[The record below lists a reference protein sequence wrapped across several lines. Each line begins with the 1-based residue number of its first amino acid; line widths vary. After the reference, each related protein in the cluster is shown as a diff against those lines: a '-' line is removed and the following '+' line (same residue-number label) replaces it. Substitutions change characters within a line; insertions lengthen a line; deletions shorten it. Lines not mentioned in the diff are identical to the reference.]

1 MSNTASIL
9 SILACLALGTIM
21 ALAGSPGSITFN
33 GLPSFALA
41 ASIGFILH
49 WLIFIPSYIY
59 QTEHYFDLIGSISY
73 ISIVLFTFLALNNL
87 DVRSIL
93 IGLLIMVWAVRLG
106 SFLFI
111 RVKRDGKDNRFTV
124 MKTKFW
130 WFLFTWTIGGLWVF
144 ITMAAGLAAM
154 TSAKVVPLGWF
165 ALIGIFLWLEGF
177 LIEVVADHQ
186 KTRFRSKKENQ
197 GRFIN
202 EGLWSFSRHPNYYG
216 EITLW
221 LGIAFIAFPVLQGWQ
236 LLTLISPVFVYI
248 LLTRISGVTMLE
260 RRADKKWGDDPEYQ
274 RYKETTSSL
283 IPMFK
288 IKKIRKKNE

>member
-87 DVRSIL
+87 DIRSIL

-106 SFLFI
+106 SFLFV

-177 LIEVVADHQ
+177 LVEVVADHQ

-236 LLTLISPVFVYI
+236 KLTLISPIFVYI
-248 LLTRISGVTMLE
+248 LLTRISGITMLE
-260 RRADKKWGDDPEYQ
+260 RRADKKWRDDPEYQ

-288 IKKIRKKNE
+288 RKNKEKK

>member
-1 MSNTASIL
+1 MSNSASIL
-9 SILACLALGTIM
+9 SILACLALGVIV
-21 ALAGSPGSITFN
+21 ALAGSQGSITFN

-87 DVRSIL
+87 DIRSVL
-93 IGLLIMVWAVRLG
+93 IGLFIMVWAVRLG
-106 SFLFI
+106 SFLFN

-130 WFLFTWTIGGLWVF
+130 WFLFTWTLGGLWVF

-154 TSAKVVPLGWF
+154 TSAKVVPLGWY
-165 ALIGIFLWLEGF
+165 ALIGIVLWLEGF
-177 LIEVVADHQ
+177 IVEVVADHQ
-186 KTRFRSKKENQ
+186 KTRFRSKKEN
-197 GRFIN
+197 RDKFIN
-202 EGLWSFSRHPNYYG
+202 EGLWSLSRHPNYYG

-221 LGIAFIAFPVLQGWQ
+221 FGIAFIAFPVLQGWQ
-236 LLTLISPVFVYI
+236 LLTLISPIFVYI
-248 LLTRISGVTMLE
+248 LLTRISGVNMLE

-274 RYKETTSSL
+274 LYKETTSSL
-283 IPMFK
+283 IPMAK
-288 IKKIRKKNE
+288 RKK

>member
-106 SFLFI
+106 SFLFV

-177 LIEVVADHQ
+177 LVEVVADHQ

-236 LLTLISPVFVYI
+236 LLTLISPIFVYI

-288 IKKIRKKNE
+288 RKK

>member
-93 IGLLIMVWAVRLG
+93 IGLLILVWAVRLG

-177 LIEVVADHQ
+177 LVEVVADHQ

-236 LLTLISPVFVYI
+236 LLTLISPIFVYI

-260 RRADKKWGDDPEYQ
+260 RRADKKWRDDPKYQ

-288 IKKIRKKNE
+288 RKNKEKK

>member
-1 MSNTASIL
+1 MSNAASIL
-9 SILACLALGTIM
+9 SILACLAIGVIV

-87 DVRSIL
+87 DIRSVL
-93 IGLLIMVWAVRLG
+93 IGLFIMVWAVRLG
-106 SFLFI
+106 SFLFA

-130 WFLFTWTIGGLWVF
+130 WFLFTWTLGGLWVF

-154 TSAKVVPLGWF
+154 TSAKVVPLGWY
-165 ALIGIFLWLEGF
+165 ALIGIVLWLEGF
-177 LIEVVADHQ
+177 IVEVVADHQ
-186 KTRFRSKKENQ
+186 KTRFRSKKEN
-197 GRFIN
+197 RDKFIN
-202 EGLWSFSRHPNYYG
+202 EGLWSLSRHPNYYG

-221 LGIAFIAFPVLQGWQ
+221 FGIAFIAFPVLQGWQ
-236 LLTLISPVFVYI
+236 LLTLISPIFVYI

-274 RYKETTSSL
+274 LYKETTSSL
-283 IPMFK
+283 IPMAK
-288 IKKIRKKNE
+288 RKK

>member
-1 MSNTASIL
+1 MSNAASIL
-9 SILACLALGTIM
+9 SILACLALGVIV
-21 ALAGSPGSITFN
+21 ALAGSQGSITFN

-87 DVRSIL
+87 DIRSVL
-93 IGLLIMVWAVRLG
+93 IGLFIMVWAVRLG
-106 SFLFI
+106 SFLFN

-130 WFLFTWTIGGLWVF
+130 WFLFTWTLGGLWVF

-154 TSAKVVPLGWF
+154 TSAKVIPLGWY
-165 ALIGIFLWLEGF
+165 ALIGIVLWLEGF
-177 LIEVVADHQ
+177 IVEVVADHQ
-186 KTRFRSKKENQ
+186 KTRFRSKKEN
-197 GRFIN
+197 RDKFIN

-221 LGIAFIAFPVLQGWQ
+221 FGIAFIAFPVLQGWQ
-236 LLTLISPVFVYI
+236 LLTLISPIFVYI

-274 RYKETTSSL
+274 LYKETTSSL
-283 IPMFK
+283 IPMA
-288 IKKIRKKNE
+288 KKNKEKK

>member
-1 MSNTASIL
+1 VSNTASIL

-177 LIEVVADHQ
+177 LVEVVADHQ
-186 KTRFRSKKENQ
+186 KNRFRSKKENQ

-236 LLTLISPVFVYI
+236 LLTLISPIFVYI
-248 LLTRISGVTMLE
+248 LLTRISGITMLE
-260 RRADKKWGDDPEYQ
+260 RRADKKWRDDPEYQ

-288 IKKIRKKNE
+288 RKNKEKK

>member
-177 LIEVVADHQ
+177 LVEVVADHQ

-236 LLTLISPVFVYI
+236 LLTLISPIFVYI
-248 LLTRISGVTMLE
+248 LLTRISGITMLE
-260 RRADKKWGDDPEYQ
+260 RRADKKWRDDPEYQ

-288 IKKIRKKNE
+288 RKK

>member
-1 MSNTASIL
+1 MSNAASIL
-9 SILACLALGTIM
+9 SILACLALGVIV
-21 ALAGSPGSITFN
+21 ALAGSQGSITFN

-87 DVRSIL
+87 DIRSVL
-93 IGLLIMVWAVRLG
+93 IGLFIMVWAVRLG
-106 SFLFI
+106 SFLFK

-130 WFLFTWTIGGLWVF
+130 WFLFTWTLGGLWVF

-154 TSAKVVPLGWF
+154 TSAKVIPLGWY
-165 ALIGIFLWLEGF
+165 ALIGIVLWLEGF
-177 LIEVVADHQ
+177 IVEVVADHQ
-186 KTRFRSKKENQ
+186 KTRFRSKKEN
-197 GRFIN
+197 RDKFIN
-202 EGLWSFSRHPNYYG
+202 EGLWSLSRHPNYYG

-221 LGIAFIAFPVLQGWQ
+221 FGIAFIAFPVLQGWQ
-236 LLTLISPVFVYI
+236 LLTLISPIFVYI
-248 LLTRISGVTMLE
+248 LLTRISGIAMLE

-274 RYKETTSSL
+274 LYKETTSSL
-283 IPMFK
+283 IPMAK
-288 IKKIRKKNE
+288 RKNKEKK

>member
-93 IGLLIMVWAVRLG
+93 IGLLILVWAVRLG

-177 LIEVVADHQ
+177 LVEVVADHQ

-236 LLTLISPVFVYI
+236 LLTLISPIFVYI

-288 IKKIRKKNE
+288 RKK

>member
-1 MSNTASIL
+1 MSNAASIL
-9 SILACLALGTIM
+9 SILACLALGVIV
-21 ALAGSPGSITFN
+21 ALAGSQGSITFN

-87 DVRSIL
+87 DIRSIL

-106 SFLFI
+106 SFLFV

-154 TSAKVVPLGWF
+154 TSAKVVPLGWY
-165 ALIGIFLWLEGF
+165 ALIGIVLWLEGF
-177 LIEVVADHQ
+177 IVEVVADHQ
-186 KTRFRSKKENQ
+186 KTRFRSKKEN
-197 GRFIN
+197 RDKFIN
-202 EGLWSFSRHPNYYG
+202 EGLWSLSRHPNYYG

-236 LLTLISPVFVYI
+236 LLTLISPIFVYI
-248 LLTRISGVTMLE
+248 LLTRISGITMLE

-274 RYKETTSSL
+274 LYKETTSSL
-283 IPMFK
+283 IPIAK
-288 IKKIRKKNE
+288 RKK

>member
-177 LIEVVADHQ
+177 LVEVVADHQ

-236 LLTLISPVFVYI
+236 LLTLISPIFVYI

-260 RRADKKWGDDPEYQ
+260 RRADKKWRDDPEYQ

-288 IKKIRKKNE
+288 RKK

>member
-1 MSNTASIL
+1 VSNTASIL

-177 LIEVVADHQ
+177 LVEVVADHQ

-236 LLTLISPVFVYI
+236 LLTLISPIFVYI

-288 IKKIRKKNE
+288 RKK

>member
-1 MSNTASIL
+1 VSNTASIL

-177 LIEVVADHQ
+177 LVEVVADHQ

-236 LLTLISPVFVYI
+236 LLTLISPIFVYI

-288 IKKIRKKNE
+288 RKNKEKK

>member
-93 IGLLIMVWAVRLG
+93 IGLLILVWAVRLG

-177 LIEVVADHQ
+177 LVEVVADHQ
-186 KTRFRSKKENQ
+186 KNRFRSKKENQ

-236 LLTLISPVFVYI
+236 LLTLISPIFVYI

-260 RRADKKWGDDPEYQ
+260 RRADKKWRDDPEYQ

-288 IKKIRKKNE
+288 RKK

>member
-1 MSNTASIL
+1 MSNAASIL
-9 SILACLALGTIM
+9 SILACLALGAIV
-21 ALAGSPGSITFN
+21 ALAGSSGSITFN

-49 WLIFIPSYIY
+49 WLFFIPSYIY

-87 DVRSIL
+87 DIRSIL

-106 SFLFI
+106 SFLFN
-111 RVKRDGKDNRFTV
+111 RVKRDRKDNRFTV

-154 TSAKVVPLGWF
+154 TSAKVVPLGWY
-165 ALIGIFLWLEGF
+165 ALIGIVLWLEGF
-177 LIEVVADHQ
+177 IFEVVADHQ
-186 KTRFRSKKENQ
+186 KTRFRSKKEN
-197 GRFIN
+197 RDKFIN
-202 EGLWSFSRHPNYYG
+202 EGLWSLSRHPNYYG

-221 LGIAFIAFPVLQGWQ
+221 LGIAFLAFPVLQGWQ
-236 LLTLISPVFVYI
+236 LLTLISPIFVYI
-248 LLTRISGVTMLE
+248 LLTRISGITMLE

-274 RYKETTSSL
+274 LYKETTSSL
-283 IPMFK
+283 IPIAK
-288 IKKIRKKNE
+288 RKK

>member
-1 MSNTASIL
+1 MSNSASIL
-9 SILACLALGTIM
+9 SILACLALGVIV
-21 ALAGSPGSITFN
+21 ALAGSQGSITFN

-87 DVRSIL
+87 DIRSIL

-106 SFLFI
+106 SFLFV

-154 TSAKVVPLGWF
+154 TSAKVVPLGWY
-165 ALIGIFLWLEGF
+165 ALIGIVLWLEGF
-177 LIEVVADHQ
+177 IFEVVADHQ
-186 KTRFRSKKENQ
+186 KTRFRSKKEN
-197 GRFIN
+197 RDKFIN
-202 EGLWSFSRHPNYYG
+202 EGLWSLSRHPNYYG

-236 LLTLISPVFVYI
+236 LLTLISPIFVYI
-248 LLTRISGVTMLE
+248 LLTRISGVIMLE
-260 RRADKKWGDDPEYQ
+260 RRADKKWGEDPEYQ
-274 RYKETTSSL
+274 LYKESTSSL
-283 IPMFK
+283 VPMFR
-288 IKKIRKKNE
+288 RKK

>member
-177 LIEVVADHQ
+177 LVEVVADHQ

-288 IKKIRKKNE
+288 RKNKEKK

>member
-93 IGLLIMVWAVRLG
+93 IGLLILVWAVRLG

-177 LIEVVADHQ
+177 LVEVVADHQ

-236 LLTLISPVFVYI
+236 LLTLISPIFVYI
-248 LLTRISGVTMLE
+248 LLTRISGGTMLE

-288 IKKIRKKNE
+288 KK

>member
-1 MSNTASIL
+1 VSNTASIL

-177 LIEVVADHQ
+177 LVEVVADHQ

-236 LLTLISPVFVYI
+236 KLTLISPIFVYI
-248 LLTRISGVTMLE
+248 LLTRISGITMLE
-260 RRADKKWGDDPEYQ
+260 RRADKKWRDDPEYQ

-288 IKKIRKKNE
+288 RKNKEKK

>member
-1 MSNTASIL
+1 
-9 SILACLALGTIM
+9 
-21 ALAGSPGSITFN
+21 LAGSPGSTTFN

-93 IGLLIMVWAVRLG
+93 IGLLILVWAVRLG

-177 LIEVVADHQ
+177 LVEVVADHQ

-236 LLTLISPVFVYI
+236 LLTLISPIFVYI
-248 LLTRISGVTMLE
+248 LLTRISGITMLE
-260 RRADKKWGDDPEYQ
+260 KRADKKWGDDPEYQ
-274 RYKETTSSL
+274 LYKETTSSL
-283 IPMFK
+283 IPIAK
-288 IKKIRKKNE
+288 KKKIRKKNE

>member
-93 IGLLIMVWAVRLG
+93 IGLLILVWAVRLG

-177 LIEVVADHQ
+177 LVEVVADHQ
-186 KTRFRSKKENQ
+186 KNRFISKKENQ

-236 LLTLISPVFVYI
+236 LLTLISPIFVYI

-288 IKKIRKKNE
+288 RKK

>member
-93 IGLLIMVWAVRLG
+93 IGLLILVWAVRLG

-165 ALIGIFLWLEGF
+165 ALIGIVLWLEGF
-177 LIEVVADHQ
+177 LVEVVADHQ

-236 LLTLISPVFVYI
+236 LLTLISPIFVYI

-288 IKKIRKKNE
+288 KK

>member
-1 MSNTASIL
+1 VSNTASIL

-177 LIEVVADHQ
+177 LVEVVADHQ

-236 LLTLISPVFVYI
+236 KLTLISPIFVYI
-248 LLTRISGVTMLE
+248 LLTRISGITMLE
-260 RRADKKWGDDPEYQ
+260 RRADKKWRDDPEYQ

-288 IKKIRKKNE
+288 RKK

>member
-93 IGLLIMVWAVRLG
+93 IGLLILVWAVRLG

-177 LIEVVADHQ
+177 LVEVVADHQ
-186 KTRFRSKKENQ
+186 KNRFISKKENQ

-236 LLTLISPVFVYI
+236 LLTLISPIFVYI

-283 IPMFK
+283 TPMFK
-288 IKKIRKKNE
+288 RKK

>member
-87 DVRSIL
+87 DDRSIL

-111 RVKRDGKDNRFTV
+111 RVKKEGKDNRFTV

-177 LIEVVADHQ
+177 LVEVVADHQ
-186 KTRFRSKKENQ
+186 KNRFRSKKENQ

-236 LLTLISPVFVYI
+236 LLTLISPIFVYI

-288 IKKIRKKNE
+288 KKNKEKK

>member
-1 MSNTASIL
+1 MSNAASIL
-9 SILACLALGTIM
+9 SILACLALGVIV
-21 ALAGSPGSITFN
+21 ALAGSQGSITFN

-87 DVRSIL
+87 DIRSVL

-106 SFLFI
+106 SFLFN

-130 WFLFTWTIGGLWVF
+130 WFLFTWTLGGLWVF

-154 TSAKVVPLGWF
+154 TSAKVVPLGWY
-165 ALIGIFLWLEGF
+165 ALIGIVLWLEGF
-177 LIEVVADHQ
+177 IVEVVADHQ
-186 KTRFRSKKENQ
+186 KTRFRSKKEN
-197 GRFIN
+197 RDKFIN
-202 EGLWSFSRHPNYYG
+202 EGLWSLSRHPNYYG

-221 LGIAFIAFPVLQGWQ
+221 FGIAFIAFPVLQGWQ
-236 LLTLISPVFVYI
+236 LLTLISPIFVYI
-248 LLTRISGVTMLE
+248 LLTRISGITMLE
-260 RRADKKWGDDPEYQ
+260 RKADKKWGDDPEYQ
-274 RYKETTSSL
+274 LYKETTSSL
-283 IPMFK
+283 IPIAK
-288 IKKIRKKNE
+288 RKK

>member
-177 LIEVVADHQ
+177 LVEVVADHQ
-186 KTRFRSKKENQ
+186 KNRFRSKKENQ

-236 LLTLISPVFVYI
+236 KLTLISPIFVYI
-248 LLTRISGVTMLE
+248 LLTRISGITMLE
-260 RRADKKWGDDPEYQ
+260 RRADKKWRDDPEYQ

-288 IKKIRKKNE
+288 RKK

>member
-9 SILACLALGTIM
+9 SILACLAFVAIM

-93 IGLLIMVWAVRLG
+93 IGLLILVWAVRLG

-177 LIEVVADHQ
+177 LVEVVADHQ

-236 LLTLISPVFVYI
+236 KLTLISPIFVYI
-248 LLTRISGVTMLE
+248 LLTRISGITMLE
-260 RRADKKWGDDPEYQ
+260 RRADKKWRDDPEYQ

-288 IKKIRKKNE
+288 RKNKEKK

>member
-1 MSNTASIL
+1 MSNAASIL
-9 SILACLALGTIM
+9 SILACLALGVIV
-21 ALAGSPGSITFN
+21 ALAGSQGSITFN

-87 DVRSIL
+87 DIRSVL
-93 IGLLIMVWAVRLG
+93 IGLFIMVWAVRLG
-106 SFLFI
+106 SFLFN

-130 WFLFTWTIGGLWVF
+130 WFLFTWTLGGLWVF

-154 TSAKVVPLGWF
+154 TSAKVVPLGWY
-165 ALIGIFLWLEGF
+165 ALIGIVLWLEGF
-177 LIEVVADHQ
+177 IVEVVADHQ
-186 KTRFRSKKENQ
+186 KTRFRSKKEN
-197 GRFIN
+197 RDKFIN

-221 LGIAFIAFPVLQGWQ
+221 FGIAFIAFPVLQGWQ
-236 LLTLISPVFVYI
+236 LLTLISPIFVYI

-274 RYKETTSSL
+274 LYKETTSSL
-283 IPMFK
+283 IPMAK
-288 IKKIRKKNE
+288 RKK

>member
-87 DVRSIL
+87 DIRSIL

-177 LIEVVADHQ
+177 LVEVVADHQ

-236 LLTLISPVFVYI
+236 LLTLISPIFVYI

-288 IKKIRKKNE
+288 RKK

>member
-1 MSNTASIL
+1 VSNTASIL

-93 IGLLIMVWAVRLG
+93 IGLLILVWAVRLG

-177 LIEVVADHQ
+177 LVEVVADHQ

-236 LLTLISPVFVYI
+236 LLTLISPIFVYI

-260 RRADKKWGDDPEYQ
+260 RRADKKWRDDPEYQ

-288 IKKIRKKNE
+288 RKNKEKK

>member
-1 MSNTASIL
+1 MSNSASIL
-9 SILACLALGTIM
+9 SILACLALGVIV

-87 DVRSIL
+87 DIRSIL

-106 SFLFI
+106 SFLFN

-130 WFLFTWTIGGLWVF
+130 WFLFTWTLGGLWVF

-154 TSAKVVPLGWF
+154 TSAKVIPLGWY
-165 ALIGIFLWLEGF
+165 ALIGIVLWLEGF
-177 LIEVVADHQ
+177 IVEVVADHQ
-186 KTRFRSKKENQ
+186 KTRFRSKKEN
-197 GRFIN
+197 RDKFIN
-202 EGLWSFSRHPNYYG
+202 EGLWSLSRHPNYYG

-221 LGIAFIAFPVLQGWQ
+221 FGIAFIAFPVLQGWQ
-236 LLTLISPVFVYI
+236 LLTLISPIFVYI

-274 RYKETTSSL
+274 LYKETTSSL
-283 IPMFK
+283 IPMAK
-288 IKKIRKKNE
+288 RKK

>member
-87 DVRSIL
+87 DDRSIL

-177 LIEVVADHQ
+177 LVEVVADHQ
-186 KTRFRSKKENQ
+186 KNRFRSKKENQ

-236 LLTLISPVFVYI
+236 LLTLISPIFVYI

-288 IKKIRKKNE
+288 RKK

>member
-1 MSNTASIL
+1 MSNAASIL
-9 SILACLALGTIM
+9 SILACLALGVIV
-21 ALAGSPGSITFN
+21 ALAGSQGSITFN

-87 DVRSIL
+87 DIRSIL

-106 SFLFI
+106 SFLFA

-154 TSAKVVPLGWF
+154 TSAKVVPLGWY
-165 ALIGIFLWLEGF
+165 ALIGIVLWLEGF
-177 LIEVVADHQ
+177 IVEVVADHQ
-186 KTRFRSKKENQ
+186 KTRFRSKKEN
-197 GRFIN
+197 RDKFIN
-202 EGLWSFSRHPNYYG
+202 EGLWSLSRHPNYYG

-236 LLTLISPVFVYI
+236 LLTLISPIFVYI
-248 LLTRISGVTMLE
+248 LLTRISGITMLE

-274 RYKETTSSL
+274 LYKETTSSL
-283 IPMFK
+283 IPIAK
-288 IKKIRKKNE
+288 RKK

>member
-1 MSNTASIL
+1 
-9 SILACLALGTIM
+9 M

-177 LIEVVADHQ
+177 LVEVVADHQ
-186 KTRFRSKKENQ
+186 KNRFRSKKENQ

-236 LLTLISPVFVYI
+236 KLTLISPIFVYI
-248 LLTRISGVTMLE
+248 LLTRISGITMLE
-260 RRADKKWGDDPEYQ
+260 RRADKKWRDDPEYQ

-288 IKKIRKKNE
+288 RKNKEKK

>member
-93 IGLLIMVWAVRLG
+93 IGLLILVWAVRLG

-177 LIEVVADHQ
+177 LVEVVADHQ

-202 EGLWSFSRHPNYYG
+202 EGLWYFSRHPNYYG

-236 LLTLISPVFVYI
+236 LLTLISPIFVYI

-288 IKKIRKKNE
+288 RKK

>member
-1 MSNTASIL
+1 MSNSASIL
-9 SILACLALGTIM
+9 SILACLALGVIV
-21 ALAGSPGSITFN
+21 ALAGSQGSITFN

-87 DVRSIL
+87 DIRSIL
-93 IGLLIMVWAVRLG
+93 IGLLIMIWAVRLG
-106 SFLFI
+106 SFLFA

-130 WFLFTWTIGGLWVF
+130 WFLFTWTLGGLWVF

-154 TSAKVVPLGWF
+154 TSAKVIPLGWY
-165 ALIGIFLWLEGF
+165 ALIGIVLWLEGF
-177 LIEVVADHQ
+177 IVEVVADHQ
-186 KTRFRSKKENQ
+186 KTRFRSKKEN
-197 GRFIN
+197 RDKFIN
-202 EGLWSFSRHPNYYG
+202 EGLWSLSRHPNYYG

-236 LLTLISPVFVYI
+236 LLTLISPIFVYI

-274 RYKETTSSL
+274 LYKETTSSL
-283 IPMFK
+283 IPMAK
-288 IKKIRKKNE
+288 RKK